1 MPRVSTEQRQE
12 QIINEAIK
20 IINRKGYSGLSIR
33 ELAQNVGISEPAIYR
48 HFHSKEEIIL
58 GILDRLVRF
67 GEQIQQKLIS
77 ISDPKEKIKQ
87 LVRTHLEFLE
97 KNPQMTSVIFSEDI
111 FEPRDIIKRKITTI
125 VQSRLQTLG
134 QLIDEARQAG
144 EVADVPTE
152 DLSTVILGYIRMVV
166 LEWRM
171 ANFSF
176 SLQER
181 GERVIHTLEKIIFT
195 KD

>member
-20 IINRKGYSGLSIR
+20 IINQKGYSRLSIR

-48 HFHSKEEIIL
+48 HFQSKEEIIL

-67 GEQIQQKLIS
+67 GENIQKELQKIP
-77 ISDPKEKIKQ
+77 DPKEKIKQ
-87 LVRTHLEFLE
+87 LVRMHLEFLE

-111 FEPRDIIKRKITTI
+111 FEPRDIIKRRITTI
-125 VQSRLQTLG
+125 VQNRLQSLG
-134 QLIDEARQAG
+134 QLIEKAQQAG
-144 EVADVPTE
+144 EVVDVPTE

-176 SLQER
+176 SLGER
-181 GERVIHTLEKIIFT
+181 GERVIQTLEKIIFA